1 MMEDWRFQES
11 PYVES
16 GGMRAYAG
24 VPLRLQNESGDYVA
38 IGSLCVISPNVQE
51 PLTRSQQRTLAH
63 LADWIV
69 SDIVQCARARRQ
81 RDRRRMTELIAAAQ
95 NKTADEDDAAAF
107 EEPVLDIIRSTYPE
121 AAISLKPT
129 RTGRIEVQGRD
140 PIQLSDLEDGLWE
153 DTEHL
158 DDLIEHMNHQEL
170 PRDRVVRVI
179 AAPCESTSGPSLL
192 AVASTDF
199 RLVFDDIDQW
209 FVQTC
214 AGIISQMWHKRL
226 LAEALRA
233 KDKFLRGFSHQLR
246 TPIHGILGSVD
257 LLAEELAPRKNILEA
272 ASSVAAKSGGG
283 PAMYLDTIKTSG
295 RDLISIVNSMITL
308 NRWTDIAMTDRHPVM
323 RSIDEIEADLA
334 NEMVRTISGDM
345 RYRAS
350 ILFDN
355 NASSTDCNSIRID
368 HDLLRDTLLP
378 LIINAI
384 QYTPEGTVKVT
395 TALHPDRRELIVDVE
410 DTGVGIHID
419 HQQRIF
425 EPYEKVA
432 VHSTGAGLGLTLAT
446 KFATLLN
453 GSVVLVSSDTERGSH
468 FRATFREVECI
479 STSSSPS
486 SPPSPQ
492 DLASKFQNLPIHFYN
507 LAATSSSSSSSST
520 ASISSHFAGFL
531 SHHGFSLTDD
541 PAYDCFAIVE
551 YITDIEQRRALL
563 SQIPAN
569 KIAICLVPASQ
580 SGSSMEDTPSNV
592 VYFRGPFFTMTMIS
606 ALEEAERLLTDIKT
620 ASEAQKPHSE
630 EPCLARLKIDDDSS
644 NMDDSTSITS
654 DYPKPPLAAD
664 SLDAAA
670 THTTTTTT
678 TTTIQHHDHSLLL
691 AIEPRLVTPIFP
703 TLSSCP
709 SPAALLV
716 DDNSINLRIMK
727 LYCSKRGLSFV
738 CATNGQEAVDIFTA
752 RQTSVGLGGVIAE
765 APIQLIL
772 MDLQMPVCDGIEAT
786 RQIRQLEKENGWGKS
801 ALFIVTGQDTQTDR
815 AAAEEVGA
823 DEYFVKP
830 VHVKVLDR
838 GVKQYFPDFK
848 PG

>member
-24 VPLRLQNESGDYVA
+24 APLRLQNESGDCVA
-38 IGSLCVISPNVQE
+38 LGSICVASPNSQE
-51 PLTRSQQRTLAH
+51 PLTKTQQHTLAH

-95 NKTADEDDAAAF
+95 KKIAEDDAVF
-107 EEPVLDIIRSTYPE
+107 EEPVLDVMRSTYPD
-121 AAISLKPT
+121 AVISLKSA
-129 RTGRIEVQGRD
+129 RTGRLEIHGRE
-140 PIQLSDLEDGLWE
+140 PIQLSDLENGLWE

-158 DDLIEHMNHQEL
+158 DDLIANSNH
-170 PRDRVVRVI
+170 RDLQYDSVVRVI
-179 AAPCESTSGPSLL
+179 AAECESTSGPSLL
-192 AVASTDF
+192 AVASRDF
-199 RLVFDDIDQW
+199 RLVFDDIDLW

-226 LAEALRA
+226 LAEAMRA

-257 LLAEELAPRKNILEA
+257 LLAEELESRKNLLEA
-272 ASSVAAKSGGG
+272 ASSAAAKSGGG
-283 PAMYLDTIKTSG
+283 HAMYLDTIKTSG

-308 NRWTDIAMTDRHPVM
+308 NRWADIAMTDRRLVT
-323 RSIDEIEADLA
+323 RSIDELEAELA
-334 NEMVRTISGDM
+334 NEMVKTISGDL

-350 ILFDN
+350 IFFDQN
-355 NASSTDCNSIRID
+355 LSSSDCDSIRID

-378 LIINAI
+378 LIMNAI

-395 TALHPDRRELIVDVE
+395 TSLHSDRRELIVDIK
-410 DTGVGIHID
+410 DTGVGIHPD

-432 VHSTGAGLGLTLAT
+432 IHSTGAGLGLTLAT

-453 GSVVLVSSDTERGSH
+453 GSVVLVSSDADRGSH

-479 STSSSPS
+479 SS
-486 SPPSPQ
+486 
-492 DLASKFQNLPIHFYN
+492 A
-507 LAATSSSSSSSST
+507 SSSSQQPNQPLKLEHLPTKFYNITPNSSDS
-520 ASISSHFAGFL
+520 ASLSGHFAGFL
-531 SHHGFSLTDD
+531 NRRGYVPSDSLDTD
-541 PAYDCFAIVE
+541 DCFAIVDF
-551 YITDIEQRRALL
+551 IPDIEQRRNLL
-563 SQIPAN
+563 SNIPSGN
-569 KIAICLVPASQ
+569 VAICLVPASQ
-580 SGSSMEDTPSNV
+580 GGSSMEETPSNV
-592 VYFRGPFFTMTMIS
+592 VYFCGPFFTMTMAA
-606 ALEEAERLLTDIKT
+606 ALDEADRLLAATKA
-620 ASEAQKPHSE
+620 ASQAHISQPD
-630 EPCLARLKIDDDSS
+630 EPSLARLKIDDSL
-644 NMDDSTSITS
+644 NTCDSTSTP
-654 DYPKPPLAAD
+654 DHPLAAD
-664 SLDAAA
+664 SLDD
-670 THTTTTTT
+670 TTQPNTTLLS
-678 TTTIQHHDHSLLL
+678 TTIQQPDPSLL
-691 AIEPRLVTPIFP
+691 AVEPRLVTPIFP

-709 SPAALLV
+709 KPIALLV
-716 DDNSINLRIMK
+716 DDNSVNLRIMQM
-727 LYCSKRGLSFV
+727 YCSKRGLPFC

-752 RQTSVGLGGVIAE
+752 RQTSVGLGEVTAE

-786 RQIRQLEKENGWGKS
+786 RKIRQLEKENGWGKS
-801 ALFIVTGQDTQTDR
+801 ALFIVTGQDNQEDR
-815 AAAEEVGA
+815 TAAEEVGA

-830 VHVKVLDR
+830 VHMKVLDR

-848 PG
+848 AG